1 MATLILALDGPLQ
14 AWGASGRFAYRT
26 TEQAP
31 TKSGVVGLLAAAQGR
46 SRTDSFD
53 DLLTLSFG
61 VRTDQQGRV
70 GRDFQ
75 TETDWRTGKSHPLSY
90 RDYLQDYKFTAVVE
104 GERDVL
110 EELQAAL
117 RAPRFPLFLG
127 RRACPP
133 AAPVPREIRGSGLVE
148 ALREAPWLAA
158 EWYRRRQPTHVQLPV
173 VRDGVAGEEPDTMV
187 RDVPVSFDPRNRRY
201 ALRGVVHDW
210 VAVENPSGRSPDHH
224 DPFAVLGG
232 L

>member
-1 MATLILALDGPLQ
+1 MPTLILALDGPLQ
-14 AWGASGRFAYRT
+14 AWGASGRFEYRT
-26 TEQAP
+26 TERAP

-46 SRTDSFD
+46 SRTDSLD

-75 TETDWRTGKSHPLSY
+75 TETDWRTGKRHPLSY
-90 RDYLQDYKFTAVVE
+90 RDYLQDYKFTAVGE
-104 GERDVL
+104 GERDV
-110 EELQAAL
+110 
-117 RAPRFPLFLG
+117 LG

-133 AAPVPREIRGSGLVE
+133 AAPVPREIRGAGQVE
-148 ALREAPWLAA
+148 TLREAPWLAA

-210 VAVENPSGRSPDHH
+210 VAVENPSGRSPEHH